1 MYHCKTKFYLTGNED
16 YFSIIKSISPLE
28 NFTHE
33 FIDDP
38 CAADV
43 IIADINGKPDGG
55 SRLQSLVSGKKPG
68 AEIIVLAESTDDIG
82 VPLNELT
89 DVWITPMSES
99 AFVFRF
105 SKWQQRLKN
114 DKDRWQSEQYL
125 DTLID
130 NMPSMVWFKS
140 RDGIHEKVNV
150 DFCKTVGK
158 TREDIVGKRHA
169 YIWSVPEDDPACI
182 ESDNKAMETE
192 TTVISEEHVA
202 MENGT
207 RELKSYKSPLYDL
220 DGSVMGTVGL
230 AIDITKERAF
240 ENEVI
245 TKNKTLEHMF
255 ASVDCGMMWHS
266 CNGRDIYYINDT
278 ALKILDYKSVDELMD
293 NGFNYIA
300 QSVLDEDKEMLSDQ
314 IKSLQDIGDSV
325 NVEYRVKHK
334 DGKILHIMGNIKLI
348 QEDGRT
354 FYQRYLLDVTEQK
367 KESFEKEHRR
377 EELVQVLA
385 ANYSVVCYFDLN
397 TRHGNALH
405 INECPK
411 KRLKKLFGGRLEI
424 ESTIAAYC
432 NSCVAEEDRELV
444 KANCAVEKLK
454 KELSEKGSHFI
465 NYRVSCDKEEK
476 YFQIKAVKV
485 GSDIDCFGIVLGI
498 RSVDEEIREEMEN
511 RAILENALQQAN
523 RANKAKSVFLSNM
536 SHDIRTPMNAIVG
549 FTTLALTHID
559 NKEHVEGYLRK
570 IISSGNHLLSLIN
583 DVLDMSRIESG
594 KMHLDEKP
602 CTLPDILHG
611 LCNMIRPDVQKKQM
625 DFRMDTANVHNEDIM
640 CDKLRLNQ
648 VLLNLLSNAVKY
660 TQPGGRISFRTT
672 ETKSPNKGCSYY
684 EFAVSDNGMGMNEEF
699 VKHIFEPFERERN
712 TTASGIQGTGLGMA
726 ITKNIVDMMHG
737 TIDVQSSPGEGTKVT
752 VRVELKVLERSKAEK
767 ELINYR
773 NQRALVVDDDFNT
786 CDSVSYMLGQL
797 GLHAE
802 WTLSGKEAVLRSH
815 QAVMRNTNYSVYIV
829 DWLLPDMNGVEVTR
843 RIRKETGGNV
853 PIIVLTAYDWSDIE
867 TEAMEAGV
875 TAFCNKPLFLS
886 ELSSCL
892 QSVLRPNSPED
903 DTVEKEI
910 SPRHTGRILLAED
923 VEMNQEL
930 AVELLQSAGFS
941 VDVAENGQIAF
952 DLVAKSEPGYYQA
965 VLMDVQMPVMDGYE
979 ATKQIRK
986 LENHKLA
993 SIPIIAMTA
1002 NAFTED
1008 REEALKIGMNGH
1020 IAKPIDVQV
1029 LFQTLDNV
1037 L

>member
-1 MYHCKTKFYLTGNED
+1 MYHCKTKFYLTGND
-16 YFSIIKSISPLE
+16 DLFPMIKNIPPLE
-28 NFTHE
+28 SFTHE
-33 FIDDP
+33 FTDDP
-38 CAADV
+38 CTADV
-43 IIADINGKPDGG
+43 IIADISGKTNGKT
-55 SRLQSLVSGKKPG
+55 LIQALVSGKKPG
-68 AEIIVLAESTDDIG
+68 AEIIALAESIDDIG
-82 VPLNELT
+82 APLNELT

-99 AFVFRF
+99 AFAFRF
-105 SKWQQRLKN
+105 GKWQQRFKS

-130 NMPSMVWFKS
+130 NMPSMVWYKS
-140 RDGIHEKVNV
+140 RGGAHEKVNI

-158 TREDIVGKRHA
+158 PREDIIGKRHP
-169 YIWSVPEDDPACI
+169 YIWGVPTDDPACV
-182 ESDNKAMETE
+182 ESDNRAMDTE
-192 TTVISEEHVA
+192 TTVTSEEHIA
-202 MENGT
+202 TENGI
-207 RELKSYKSPLYDL
+207 RELMSYKSPLYDV

-266 CNGRDIYYINDT
+266 CNGKDIYYINDT
-278 ALKILDYKSVDELMD
+278 ALKILDYKSVEELMD
-293 NGFNYIA
+293 NGFDYIA
-300 QSVLDEDKEMLSDQ
+300 QSVLDEDKEMLSEQ
-314 IKSLQDIGDSV
+314 IKSLRNTGDSV

-348 QEDGRT
+348 HENGRD

-367 KESFEKEHRR
+367 KETYEKEHRR
-377 EELVQVLA
+377 DELIHVLA

-397 TRHGNALH
+397 TKHGNALH
-405 INECPK
+405 INECSK
-411 KRLKKLFGGRLEI
+411 KRLRRLFVGRLEI
-424 ESTIAAYC
+424 ERTIAAYC
-432 NSCVAEEDRELV
+432 NSCVVEEDRELV
-444 KANCAVEKLK
+444 KSNCAVEKLK

-465 NYRVSCDKEEK
+465 NYRVSCEEDEK

-485 GSDIDCFGIVLGI
+485 GSDVDCFGIVLGI

-511 RAILENALQQAN
+511 KVLLENALEQAN

-549 FTTLALTHID
+549 FTTLALSHID

-672 ETKSPNKGCSYY
+672 EMASPNAGCSYY
-684 EFAVSDNGMGMNEEF
+684 EFVVSDNGMGMSEEF
-699 VKHIFEPFERERN
+699 VRHIFEPFERERN
-712 TTASGIQGTGLGMA
+712 TTVSGIQGTGLGMA

-737 TIDVQSSPGEGTKVT
+737 AIDVQSSPGEGTKVT
-752 VRVELKVLERSKAEK
+752 VKIEFKVLEHSKKRKRA
-767 ELINYR
+767 INYR

-786 CDSVSYMLGQL
+786 CDSVTGMLCEL
-797 GLHAE
+797 GMRAE
-802 WTLSGKEAVLRSH
+802 WTLSGKEAILRTK
-815 QAVMRNTNYSVYIV
+815 QAIARNDSYGVYII
-829 DWLLPDMNGVEVTR
+829 DCFLPDLHGIEVAR

-853 PIIVLTAYDWSDIE
+853 PVIVLTAYDW
-867 TEAMEAGV
+867 TELEEEAREAGV
-875 TAFCNKPLFLS
+875 LAFCSKPLFMS
-886 ELSSCL
+886 ELKSCL
-892 QSVLRPNSPED
+892 ESISCKKTETRKSEKTLRS
-903 DTVEKEI
+903 
-910 SPRHTGRILLAED
+910 GRILLAED
-923 VEMNQEL
+923 NDLNQEIAVTML
-930 AVELLQSAGFS
+930 AEEGFE
-941 VDVAENGQIAF
+941 VDVAENGQ
-952 DLVAKSEPGYYQA
+952 VAVDILSASKPGYYSV
-965 VLMDVQMPVMDGYE
+965 VLMDVQMPIMNGYE
-979 ATKQIRK
+979 ATRRIRA
-986 LENHKLA
+986 LENEKLRE
-993 SIPIIAMTA
+993 IPILAMTA
-1002 NAFTED
+1002 NAFEED
-1008 REEALKIGMNGH
+1008 KKEALQSGMNGH
-1020 IAKPIDVQV
+1020 LAKPMDIEK
-1029 LFQTLDNV
+1029 LLEALDKIIK
-1037 L
+1037 